1 MSKDYRVSL
10 SDRIGVSR
18 AEAAG
23 LLGISPNTFDKLV
36 NKGAMPSPK
45 AIGER
50 RVWHKAGVER
60 AFVELPD
67 VLQNSGPD
75 DTSGGAPSKW
85 ANPRV

>member
-1 MSKDYRVSL
+1 MTKDYRVSL

-36 NKGAMPSPK
+36 NKGAMPPPK

-67 VLQNSGPD
+67 LSIPTAN
-75 DTSGGAPSKW
+75 DTSGAAPSKW